1 MSGYFVFGDFDS
13 RDHDLKVSG
22 HKTFNSP
29 ARKINRYAVPGR
41 SGDIVEDLDS
51 FENIELVYE
60 NGFLYLPQDFDIE
73 FDAVKSE
80 LLSKKGYQRLE
91 DSYHPDEYRLAVFS
105 KGITAEMNDRN
116 DFAMFDLV
124 FNAKP
129 QRFLKYGE
137 ETTTYTSFTNQYI
150 SNPEYFDAFPL
161 IRVYGNGTVGI
172 GEYSFTTKNNA
183 DNYIDIDCNIMDCRR
198 EASNMNG
205 DVTFTRHRF
214 PVLKAKARSGITATS
229 GISKIE
235 ITPRWY
241 RL

>member
-1 MSGYFVFGDFDS
+1 MSGYFVFDDFDT
-13 RDHDLKVSG
+13 RDHDLLLSG

-29 ARKINRYAVPGR
+29 ARKFNTYAVPGR
-41 SGDIVEDLDS
+41 SGAIIEDLRS
-51 FENIELVYE
+51 FENIEITYE
-60 NGFLYLPQDFDIE
+60 NAFFYYPQDFDRE

-80 LLSKKGYQRLE
+80 LLSKAGYCRLE

-105 KGITAEMNDRN
+105 KGIEATMNDRN

-124 FNAKP
+124 FSAKP
-129 QRFLKYGE
+129 QRFLKSGE
-137 ETTTYTSFTNQYI
+137 EITTYTSFTNQHI
-150 SNPEYFDAFPL
+150 SNQESFDAFPL

-183 DNYIDIDCNIMDCRR
+183 NSYIDIDCDIMDCRR

-205 DVTFTRHRF
+205 NVTFTRHRF
-214 PVLKAKARSGITATS
+214 PVLKANAQSNITATS